1 MTVQK
6 LLVLNSNGMEQQYT
20 PITSSAGSSSAGQIP
35 ALGAGGQLDASFIP
49 STTGSMSA
57 PATEAIAAGAAVNIY
72 NNAGT
77 ISLRNANATDATK
90 PCNGFAPSAIAS
102 GSSGMVNFPGQ
113 LNSGVSGLTPSALVF
128 LGTTAGQFTSTPP
141 NTTGNLVQPC
151 GYALTATEMLHLW
164 SPGTIC

>member
-1 MTVQK
+1 MSVQK
-6 LLVLNSNGMEQQYT
+6 LLYLNSNGMEQQYT
-20 PITSSAGSSSAGQIP
+20 PLTSSAGSGSAGQIP
-35 ALGAGGQLDASFIP
+35 ALGSNGQLDPSFIP

-57 PATEAIAAGAAVNIY
+57 PATEAISAGAAVNIY

-90 PCNGFAPSAIAS
+90 PCNGFAPAAIAS
-102 GSSGMVNFPGQ
+102 GATGTVNFPAQ
-113 LNSGVSGLTPSALVF
+113 LNSNVSGLTPGALVF
-128 LGTTAGQFTSTPP
+128 LSTTSGQFTSTPP

-164 SPGTIC
+164 APGTVY